1 MRLQFRVHPGVFA
14 VCRLDASALVPEWA
28 AGEGFVSISRTPF
41 ELSIV
46 CPQEAVLADVRCQ
59 GGWRLLE
66 LAGPFSFEQ
75 TGILAAILHPL
86 AQAQVPIF
94 ALSTYDT
101 DWILVP
107 ENKLEVAVRA
117 LAAAGHRQL

>member
-1 MRLQFRVHPGVFA
+1 MRLEFRVHPGICA
-14 VCRLDASALVPEWA
+14 VCRLDASAHVPEWA
-28 AGEGFVSISRTPF
+28 AGDGFLSVSRTLS

-46 CPQEAVLADVRCQ
+46 CPQEAVPADVRFQ

-66 LAGPFSFEQ
+66 LAGPLSFEQ
-75 TGILAAILHPL
+75 TGILAAILNPL
-86 AQAQVPIF
+86 AQAKVPIF

-107 ENKLEVAVRA
+107 GNKLATALSA
-117 LAAAGHRQL
+117 LAAAGHREL